1 VSERVNSIDRAK
13 CYTMILVVIGHVLLV
28 SPFNIQLFP
37 TLFKIT
43 SIIYSFHMSLF
54 FVVSGFLLFLST
66 EKYRNKIGIF
76 YKNQLY
82 RVFYPIFTSIVAYN
96 ILIYIFLAFFG
107 NMLWRT
113 AIEWWNPL
121 PVLII
126 GGTWFL
132 FALFIFNCTGFL
144 IFGILLKDKRS
155 ILSFVIYVTILIIGY
170 FLLSVIIFKEYF
182 PFIFGISEYI
192 FWFFIGGFAI
202 PVITLFYQAL
212 FHNIRYYLLFLLVYG
227 LIYYNI
233 FLVSWALPFIFP
245 ITTLFLIFFLSHLE
259 VPKIDNFVI
268 KIGQLSIQMFILQ
281 FFVIDFVWQSVYR
294 IFLMNFSFMT
304 GVMYY
309 VIAIIFV
316 YLCTMVFVLVIKNS
330 FLNVLLFGQK

>member
-1 VSERVNSIDRAK
+1 
-13 CYTMILVVIGHVLLV
+13 
-28 SPFNIQLFP
+28 
-37 TLFKIT
+37 
-43 SIIYSFHMSLF
+43 
-54 FVVSGFLLFLST
+54 
-66 EKYRNKIGIF
+66 
-76 YKNQLY
+76 
-82 RVFYPIFTSIVAYN
+82 
-96 ILIYIFLAFFG
+96 
-107 NMLWRT
+107 
-113 AIEWWNPL
+113 
-121 PVLII
+121 
-126 GGTWFL
+126 
-132 FALFIFNCTGFL
+132 
-144 IFGILLKDKRS
+144 
-155 ILSFVIYVTILIIGY
+155 
-170 FLLSVIIFKEYF
+170 
-182 PFIFGISEYI
+182 
-192 FWFFIGGFAI
+192 
-202 PVITLFYQAL
+202 
-212 FHNIRYYLLFLLVYG
+212 LVYG